1 MQALGLSCPEDLFD
15 SHFFQEDPGPFYKF
29 ARQVRSVIVT
39 LQTNDSILTLCPALA
54 SLAVLSSRNGRE

>member
-29 ARQVRSVIVT
+29 ARQVRSAVAAV
-39 LQTNDSILTLCPALA
+39 LQLQILTLRTALA
-54 SLAVLSSRNGRE
+54 SSAVLSSRNGRG